1 MIHYGC
7 KTSLEARMTKV
18 ENAFASAVGFN
29 AHGAKVLNATTVAET
44 LALAQLQGRTVSMND
59 FRMKS
64 FDGSS
69 L

>member
-1 MIHYGC
+1 
-7 KTSLEARMTKV
+7 MTKV